1 MTFYQILQNI
11 DLPSIYGAYKEEQSV
26 PYISYTG
33 NGQDIF
39 YADNGAYHRVNLYQ
53 IVYYYTTKD
62 ETKEDAIEV
71 ALLNA
76 GYTYKKSEDYYDTS
90 ENVYYIIYTN
100 IKSLKGGR

>member
-1 MTFYQILQNI
+1 MTFYQII
-11 DLPSIYGAYKEEQSV
+11 KEMGLPCIYGTYKEEQAV

-33 NGQDIF
+33 YGQDVF

-53 IVYYYTTKD
+53 IVYYYKTKD
-62 ETKEDAIEV
+62 ETKEDAIEE
-71 ALLNA
+71 ALLGA
-76 GYTYKKSEDYYDTS
+76 GFIYDKSEDYYDTS